1 MLNKASDLLLLIYRE
16 RFKRTLL
23 IFNNK
28 NYFNF
33 TVICQNDLIL
43 DTKKL
48 TMELFKSGNP
58 TLSEK
63 AFKNTLYIDQNDS
76 MTVRGT
82 LNKFG
87 FMFLMLMGT
96 AYYSWKEYAGG
107 GDVQPLIWGG
117 AIGGLVIAL
126 VIMFKK
132 EWSPYLA
139 PLYALLEGLFIG
151 AISAYYNDAFAN
163 KMPNIIMNAVGL
175 TFGTA
180 ISMYFLYSFKIIQA
194 TEKFKSI
201 VFTAT
206 AGIAV
211 FYLIAMVVR
220 MFGVERAFLHEGSLM
235 GIGFSLVVVA
245 IAALNLIL
253 DFDMMEKASEAGAP
267 KYMEWYGAFG
277 LMVTIVWLYLEILRL
292 LSKLSSRK

>member
-1 MLNKASDLLLLIYRE
+1 
-16 RFKRTLL
+16 
-23 IFNNK
+23 
-28 NYFNF
+28 
-33 TVICQNDLIL
+33 
-43 DTKKL
+43 
-48 TMELFKSGNP
+48 MELFKSGNP

-63 AFKNTLYIDQNDS
+63 SFKQTGYIDYENS

-96 AYYSWKEYAGG
+96 AFYSWKEFADG

-117 AIGGLVIAL
+117 ALGGLAVAL
-126 VIMFKK
+126 VIVFKK
-132 EWSPYLA
+132 EWSPWLA

-151 AISAYYNDAFAN
+151 AISAYYNEAFAE

-180 ISMYFLYSFKIIQA
+180 IAMYFLYSFKIIQA
-194 TEKFKSI
+194 TEKFKAI
-201 VFTAT
+201 IFTAT
-206 AGIAV
+206 AGIAI
-211 FYLIAMVVR
+211 FYLISMVLR
-220 MFGVERAFLHEGSLM
+220 MFGVQMAFLHEGSAM
-235 GIGFSLVVVA
+235 GIGFSLIVVA

-253 DFDMMEKASEAGAP
+253 DFDMMEQGAAAGAP
-267 KYMEWYGAFG
+267 KFMEWYGAFG

>member
-1 MLNKASDLLLLIYRE
+1 LILLKTSWLN
-16 RFKRTLL
+16 
-23 IFNNK
+23 FNNIK
-28 NYFNF
+28 QFYLKVLCEN
-33 TVICQNDLIL
+33 VLIL
-43 DTKKL
+43 SSKNL

-63 AFKNTLYIDQNDS
+63 AFKNTLYIDQHNS

-96 AYYSWKEYAGG
+96 AYYSWKEFDGG
-107 GDVQPLIWGG
+107 GDVQSLIWGG

-132 EWSPYLA
+132 EWSPFLA

-151 AISAYYNDAFAN
+151 AISAYYNDAFAT

-194 TEKFKSI
+194 TEKFKAI

-220 MFGVERAFLHEGSLM
+220 MFGVEMAFLHEGSLM

-253 DFDMMEKASEAGAP
+253 DFDMMERGAEAGAP

-277 LMVTIVWLYLEILRL
+277 LMVTIVWSYLEILRL
-292 LSKLSSRK
+292 LSKISSRK